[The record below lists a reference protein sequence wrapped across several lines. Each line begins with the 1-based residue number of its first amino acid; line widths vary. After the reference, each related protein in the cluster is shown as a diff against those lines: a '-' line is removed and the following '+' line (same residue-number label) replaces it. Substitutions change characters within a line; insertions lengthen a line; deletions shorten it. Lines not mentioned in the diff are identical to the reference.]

1 MRVFV
6 LTTGRAAS
14 KTFSNAC
21 RLLNGMSSGH
31 ESKCRVISGR
41 LSFPDNHVEVDN
53 RLVWFLAGIAERYPD
68 DQTFYVH
75 LTRSPEKVAESY
87 LKRWHIKVSM
97 VRAFYHGILMFSGK
111 PDAETARDSCRFF
124 VDTVNE
130 NIRYFLKGR
139 SNWCEVRV
147 ENLNDDFF
155 TFMEQAGLSGD
166 REEISRIL
174 GSVDNAN
181 KAKYDK
187 VGPLKRISNRLS
199 RRRLNL

>member
-14 KTFSNAC
+14 KTFANAS
-21 RLLNGMSSGH
+21 RLLDGMSAGH
-31 ESKCRVISGR
+31 ESRCGVISGR
-41 LSFPDNHVEVDN
+41 LCFPESHVEVDN
-53 RLVWFLAGIAERYPD
+53 RLVWFLGGIAARYPD

-75 LTRSPEKVAESY
+75 LTRAPEKVAESY

-97 VRAFYHGILMFSGK
+97 VRAFYHGILIFPKK
-111 PDAETARDSCRFF
+111 PDAETARESCRFF
-124 VDTVNE
+124 VDTINE
-130 NIRYFLKGR
+130 NIRYFLNGR

-155 TFMEQAGLSGD
+155 AFMEQAGLEGD
-166 REEISRIL
+166 REEIARIL

-187 VGPLKRISNRLS
+187 VGPLKRISNRFS